1 MKRSRFSE
9 EQIPSSSCRWT
20 KRIPELGLTAKRVA
34 AWRRDMP
41 DKTIFTIRIRK
52 SCEIVMLNPPSGES
66 NHKYSKSQRKKGQI
80 RFNHPRKCSSGSHH
94 LNSFCRQICS
104 ENNWSIIRNFMSYT
118 VGIRQQHTLTFLI
131 TEMEIHLRFP

>member
-52 SCEIVMLNPPSGES
+52 SCEIVMHNPPSGES
-66 NHKYSKSQRKKGQI
+66 NHEYPVSQSNKDNSDSI
-80 RFNHPRKCSSGSHH
+80 NLGSALAGLHK
-94 LNSFCRQICS
+94 R
-104 ENNWSIIRNFMSYT
+104 
-118 VGIRQQHTLTFLI
+118 GFLVHRSDRR
-131 TEMEIHLRFP
+131 ERR